1 MTRQEF
7 AKLCRKK
14 LVILDGATGTNLQRT
29 GMPVG
34 VCPELW
40 ILEHPETVCE
50 LQKEFL
56 RAGTD
61 ILYAPTFSGNRIKLA
76 EYGRET
82 ELAQINEGLVKISKQ
97 AVAEFEQEG
106 RKKTEAEP
114 MVGQEPQSRY
124 VAGDLTMTGQLLY
137 PVGTLQLEELIAVY
151 KEQVHALVAAGVD
164 LLVVETMMSLQECR
178 AAVLAVR
185 ETCDLPLMV
194 TLTFAGDGRT
204 MYGTTPETAVT
215 VLQSLGADAVGVNCS
230 AGPDTLSSVVS
241 RMYAVAN
248 VPIIAKPNAGLP
260 KLIGGETVYEMTPDA
275 FAGEMKKLVEAG
287 AGIVGG
293 CCGSTPLHI
302 AALADSVAGVY
313 PPSIKT
319 ERHAMLTTER
329 ESFPIELDGMF
340 QIIGERINPTGKKAL
355 QEELRAGNMD
365 MVVRFAREQEEAGAA
380 ILDVNV
386 GMSGIDEKKM
396 LLHVMETVTQTVPLP
411 LCLDSSYV
419 EVLEAALRAY
429 PGRAL
434 VNSVSAETE
443 KMKQLLPIVK
453 KYGAMFLLLPLSE
466 KGLPQNQEEKRQLIH
481 LVMEEAFRIGFV
493 KEDIIVDGLVNTI
506 GAGKQ
511 AAKETLATIR
521 YCKEELG
528 VATSIG
534 LSNISFGLPARGY
547 VNSAFLAMAIEAGL
561 TMAIANPCS
570 TLTKSMML
578 AADLLTGKDGAEL
591 RFIEY
596 APVAAE
602 FLTVG
607 KKQDGKLSEK
617 KEQSKEAEAEKQG
630 SRESEEKKQQ
640 GGTEKESNVIKQNSD
655 MAKSELFTAVLKGNR
670 AKIEELTK
678 QALAAGK
685 QASEL
690 LNLDLIPAI
699 NEVGQLFEQQK
710 YFLPQLIASAETMEL
725 AMKLLEPLL
734 LTSAAEKRGSIVIAT
749 VKGDIHDIGKN
760 LVALMLKNYGFEVI
774 DLGKDVE
781 SAAIIQ
787 AAKEHDADLIAL
799 SALMTT
805 TMTRMKE
812 VIELRNAAGI
822 RAKVIIGGAVTTE
835 QYAEE
840 IGADGYSKDAQSAVK
855 LALSL
860 LKL

>member
-7 AKLCRKK
+7 AEICRKK
-14 LVILDGATGTNLQRT
+14 LVILDGATGTNLQKA

-40 ILEHPETVCE
+40 ILEHPEIVRD

-76 EYGRET
+76 EYGKEE
-82 ELAQINEGLVKISKQ
+82 ELAEINEGLVKISKQ
-97 AVAEFEQEG
+97 AVAEFQQEN
-106 RKKTEAEP
+106 RDNAATKQREC
-114 MVGQEPQSRY
+114 Y
-124 VAGDLTMTGQLLY
+124 IAGDLTMTGQLLH
-137 PVGTLQLEELIAVY
+137 PVGTLQLEELITIY
-151 KEQVHALVAAGVD
+151 KEQVCALVAAGVD

-194 TLTFAGDGRT
+194 TLTFAGDDRT

-260 KLIGGETVYEMTPDA
+260 KLIDGETIYEMTPDV
-275 FAGEMKKLVEAG
+275 FAGEMRKLAEAG

-302 AALADSVAGVY
+302 TALADCVEGVC

-319 ERHAMLTTER
+319 ERHAILTTEQ
-329 ESFPIELDGMF
+329 ESFPIELDGVF

-355 QEELRAGNMD
+355 QEELRAGTMD
-365 MVVRFAREQEEAGAA
+365 MVIRFAKEQEEAGAA
-380 ILDVNV
+380 VLDVNV
-386 GMSGIDEKKM
+386 GMSGIDEKEM
-396 LLHVMETVTQTVPLP
+396 LLRVIEAVTQTVSLP

-443 KMKQLLPIVK
+443 KMKRLLPIVK

-466 KGLPQNQEEKRQLIH
+466 KGLPKAQNEKRQIIH
-481 LVMEEAFRIGFV
+481 LVMEEAFQLGFT

-521 YCKEELG
+521 YCREKLG

-534 LSNISFGLPARGY
+534 LSNISFGLPARGC

-570 TLTKSMML
+570 KPTRSMML

-596 APVAAE
+596 APVVAELFAAE
-602 FLTVG
+602 GKRTED
-607 KKQDGKLSEK
+607 KKQD
-617 KEQSKEAEAEKQG
+617 SKAAEKQG
-630 SRESEEKKQQ
+630 KPAAE
-640 GGTEKESNVIKQNSD
+640 KQNIST
-655 MAKSELFTAVLKGNR
+655 AKSELFTAVLKGNR

-678 QALAAGK
+678 QALAAGR

-734 LTSAAEKRGSIVIAT
+734 MTGAAEKQGIVVIAT

-781 SAAIIQ
+781 SETIIQ
-787 AAKEHDADLIAL
+787 AAKEHNADFIAL

-812 VIELRNAAGI
+812 VVELRNAAGI

-860 LKL
+860 I

>member
-7 AKLCRKK
+7 AAFCREKLI
-14 LVILDGATGTNLQRT
+14 VLDGATGTNLQGA
-29 GMPVG
+29 GMPAG
-34 VCPELW
+34 ACPELW
-40 ILEHPETVCE
+40 ILEHPDILKG

-56 RAGTD
+56 CAGTD

-76 EYGRET
+76 EYGKEA
-82 ELAQINEGLVKISKQ
+82 ELARINAELVKISKQ
-97 AVAEFEQEG
+97 AVAEFEN
-106 RKKTEAEP
+106 EAE
-114 MVGQEPQSRY
+114 GAESEKKRRKCGAERWGHY
-124 VAGDLTMTGQLLY
+124 IAGDLTMTGQLLH
-137 PVGTLQLEELIAVY
+137 PLGTLKLEELIEIY
-151 KEQVHALVAAGVD
+151 KEQVRALVAAGTD

-178 AAVLAVR
+178 AAVIAVR
-185 ETCDLPLMV
+185 EECELPLMV
-194 TLTFAGDGRT
+194 TLTFAEDEKT

-230 AGPDTLSSVVS
+230 AGPDTLRSVVS
-241 RMYAVAN
+241 RMYGVAN
-248 VPIIAKPNAGLP
+248 VPIVAKPNAGLP
-260 KLIGGETVYEMTPDA
+260 KLVDGETVYEMTPEI
-275 FAGEMKKLVEAG
+275 FAQEMRKLVADG

-302 AALADSVAGVY
+302 AALTDSIAGMC
-313 PPSIKT
+313 PPSVKT
-319 ERHAMLTTER
+319 ERKAVLTTER
-329 ESFPIELDGMF
+329 ESFPIELDGTF
-340 QIIGERINPTGKKAL
+340 RLIGERINPTGKKAL
-355 QEELRAGNMD
+355 QEELRSGAMD
-365 MVVRFAREQEEAGAA
+365 MVIRFAKEQEEAGADF
-380 ILDVNV
+380 LDVNV
-386 GMSGIDEKKM
+386 GMSGIDEKET
-396 LLHVMETVTQTVPLP
+396 LLRVIEAVAQTASLP

-466 KGLPQNQEEKRQLIH
+466 EGLPRDQEEKKRIIH
-481 LVMEEAFRIGFV
+481 LVMEEALRLGFA

-570 TLTKSMML
+570 ALTKSMML
-578 AADLLTGKDGAEL
+578 AADLLAGKDEAEL

-602 FLTVG
+602 LLQTG
-607 KKQDGKLSEK
+607 SKTAESKKQESRLTEERKQEGKDAV
-617 KEQSKEAEAEKQG
+617 Q
-630 SRESEEKKQQ
+630 
-640 GGTEKESNVIKQNSD
+640 
-655 MAKSELFTAVLKGNR
+655 SELFMAVLKGNR
-670 AKIEELTK
+670 TKIEELTK
-678 QALAAGK
+678 QALEKGK
-685 QASEL
+685 QASEI

-699 NEVGQLFEQQK
+699 NEVGLLFEQQK

-734 LTSAAEKRGSIVIAT
+734 VKSTEEKRGTVVIAT

-760 LVALMLKNYGFEVI
+760 LVALMLRNYGFEVI

-781 SAAIIQ
+781 SENIIQ
-787 AAKEHDADLIAL
+787 AAKEHHADFIAL

-812 VIELRNAAGI
+812 VVELRNAAGLS
-822 RAKVIIGGAVTTE
+822 AKVIIGGAVTTA

-855 LALSL
+855 LVLSL
-860 LKL
+860 LQN

>member
-7 AKLCRKK
+7 AAFCREKLI
-14 LVILDGATGTNLQRT
+14 VLDGATGTNLQRA
-29 GMPVG
+29 GMPAG

-40 ILEHPETVCE
+40 ILEHPDILKR

-56 RAGTD
+56 CAGTD

-76 EYGRET
+76 EYGKEA
-82 ELAQINEGLVKISKQ
+82 ELARINAELVKVSKQ
-97 AVAEFEQEG
+97 AVAEFEN
-106 RKKTEAEP
+106 EAEEAE
-114 MVGQEPQSRY
+114 GEKKRRKCGAERWGHY
-124 VAGDLTMTGQLLY
+124 IAGDLTMTGQLLH
-137 PVGTLQLEELIAVY
+137 PLGTLKLEELIEIY
-151 KEQVHALVAAGVD
+151 KEQVRALVAAGTD

-178 AAVLAVR
+178 AAVIAVR
-185 ETCDLPLMV
+185 EECELPLMV
-194 TLTFAGDGRT
+194 TLTFAEDEKT

-230 AGPDTLSSVVS
+230 AGPDTLRSVVS
-241 RMYAVAN
+241 RMYGVAN
-248 VPIIAKPNAGLP
+248 VPIVAKPNAGLP
-260 KLIGGETVYEMTPDA
+260 KLADGETVYEMTPEI
-275 FAGEMKKLVEAG
+275 FAQEMRKLVADG

-302 AALADSVAGVY
+302 AALTDSIAGMC
-313 PPSIKT
+313 PPSVKT
-319 ERHAMLTTER
+319 ERKAVLTTER
-329 ESFPIELDGMF
+329 ESFPIELDGTF
-340 QIIGERINPTGKKAL
+340 RLIGERINPTGKKAL
-355 QEELRAGNMD
+355 QEELRSGTMD
-365 MVVRFAREQEEAGAA
+365 MVIRFAKEQEEAGADF
-380 ILDVNV
+380 LDVNV
-386 GMSGIDEKKM
+386 GMSGIDEKET
-396 LLHVMETVTQTVPLP
+396 LLRVIEAVVQTASLP

-443 KMKQLLPIVK
+443 KMKLLLPIVK

-466 KGLPQNQEEKRQLIH
+466 EGLPRDQEEKKRIIH
-481 LVMEEAFRIGFV
+481 LVMEEAFRLGFA

-570 TLTKSMML
+570 ALTKSMML
-578 AADLLTGKDGAEL
+578 AADLLAGKDGAEL

-596 APVAAE
+596 APTAAE
-602 FLTVG
+602 LLKTGNGTISRITEG
-607 KKQDGKLSEK
+607 KRPEGKET
-617 KEQSKEAEAEKQG
+617 EQSK
-630 SRESEEKKQQ
+630 
-640 GGTEKESNVIKQNSD
+640 
-655 MAKSELFTAVLKGNR
+655 LFTAVLKGNR
-670 AKIEELTK
+670 TKIEELTK
-678 QALAAGK
+678 QALEKGK
-685 QASEL
+685 QASEI

-699 NEVGQLFEQQK
+699 NEVGLLFEKQK

-725 AMKLLEPLL
+725 AMKVLEPLL
-734 LTSAAEKRGSIVIAT
+734 VKSTGEKRGTVVIAT

-760 LVALMLKNYGFEVI
+760 LVALMLRNYGFEVI

-781 SAAIIQ
+781 SENIIQ
-787 AAKEHDADLIAL
+787 AAKEHHADFIAL

-812 VIELRNAAGI
+812 VVELRNSAGLS
-822 RAKVIIGGAVTTE
+822 AKVIIGGAVTTA

-855 LALSL
+855 LVLSL
-860 LKL
+860 LQS